1 MPTDAEV
8 LSSRARIQAQV
19 CSPQSLEV
27 YEESTPL
34 IDGPTSYP
42 RPCRSPP
49 VLGQYILI
57 TDMVD
62 FWVSD
67 CCVPTETW
75 AYASQGSDCCS
86 AIYKLS
92 DPGQDTELFLT
103 RL

>member
-19 CSPQSLEV
+19 CSSQSLEV
-27 YEESTPL
+27 YKESTPL

-42 RPCRSPP
+42 RPCRSPL

-75 AYASQGSDCCS
+75 AQIVAQQFIS
-86 AIYKLS
+86 
-92 DPGQDTELFLT
+92 
-103 RL
+103 